1 MFTPVRPKQ
10 GIGEINF
17 YSCTPTTKDESFGRA
32 IKGIVDTL
40 AWIVG
45 TRTDSAEFAGVES
58 HPCCIS
64 LPKFVHVMQI
74 MFVAK
79 LAAQTVRACR
89 RSGNF
94 KIADIVH

>member
-1 MFTPVRPKQ
+1 MFTPVRPKLR
-10 GIGEINF
+10 IGEINF

-32 IKGIVDTL
+32 IEGIADTL
-40 AWIVG
+40 AQLLG
-45 TRTDSAEFAGVES
+45 TRTDSIDFAWVKS

-79 LAAQTVRACR
+79 LPVQAV
-89 RSGNF
+89 
-94 KIADIVH
+94 